1 MIPLRRMLFGLA
13 LGLVA
18 SCVPPL
24 PKGVESEL
32 ASTRNEGGRARFT
45 VIEFVDFQCP
55 FCRQN
60 HVVLEPLLAGY
71 GDRVRVVY
79 KHVPLRSHVYAEG
92 AARTAIC
99 AEAQG
104 KGREMAD
111 ALYTT
116 PVQKLSEEGLVELGE
131 RLHLDA
137 AALAACRTA
146 PETDARLRRD
156 REAFIEAQHEGV
168 PATWVG
174 KHPIE
179 GVPGEDT
186 LRALL
191 TRASA
196 EN

>member
-1 MIPLRRMLFGLA
+1 MG
-13 LGLVA
+13 GLVRA
-18 SCVPPL
+18 AAQLACLVALAACVPPL
-24 PKGVESEL
+24 PKGVEAEL
-32 ASTRNEGGRARFT
+32 AHTPKGQFT

-60 HVVLEPLLAGY
+60 HVVLEPLLASY
-71 GDRVRVVY
+71 GPRVRVIY
-79 KHVPLRSHVYAEG
+79 KHIPLHSHVYAEG

-111 ALYTT
+111 ALYAT
-116 PVQKLSEEGLVELGE
+116 PVRQLSEEGLAALGE
-131 RLHLDA
+131 KLSLDA
-137 AALAACRTA
+137 AALTTCRAA

-156 REAFIEAQHEGV
+156 RDAFIEAQHSGV

-174 KHPIE
+174 RHPVE
-179 GVPGEDT
+179 GVLEEDT